1 MRGTCWHHVV
11 YMLWI
16 MLDHSWSMLQKLA
29 FCNKFSLKGM
39 IQQAYC
45 SVQARVPKYALL
57 WLAQQYVPATKQ
69 EESIN
74 PLVKKTIS
82 SVNESSSTSAGQ
94 SFNHSISKLTDVPTS
109 QGVKQTIASPR
120 ASEDGVMLGTVCQHM
135 TAWSMLIYFV
145 MSDPD

>member
-1 MRGTCWHHVV
+1 MHCYGLYSSSNQPR
-11 YMLWI
+11 
-16 MLDHSWSMLQKLA
+16 
-29 FCNKFSLKGM
+29 
-39 IQQAYC
+39 
-45 SVQARVPKYALL
+45 RVNQSAS
-57 WLAQQYVPATKQ
+57 
-69 EESIN
+69 E
-74 PLVKKTIS
+74 KTIS